1 LADCAGGGSAR
12 KRIRAA
18 RFRTLRLFAVS
29 GVPDFEGM
37 GMRSFSLTVL
47 GLDISFRAEADIG
60 RVESAKVLVEERFE
74 KLKFHGG
81 RIGKEALLTFL
92 VLGLADDLLQSHR
105 QMADV
110 QNRIDALLTKIEEV

>member
-1 LADCAGGGSAR
+1 L
-12 KRIRAA
+12 RAV
-18 RFRTLRLFAVS
+18 RPFAAT
-29 GVPDFEGM
+29 GEPEFEGM
-37 GMRSFSLTVL
+37 SMRSFSLTVL

-74 KLKFHGG
+74 KLKFYGG

-110 QNRIDALLTKIEEV
+110 QKRIDALLTKIEEA